1 MQSPIKI
8 ALIGA
13 GSRGLFSYAPYALA
27 HPDEATIV
35 AVAEPR
41 EWHRAE
47 AGRLHSIPS
56 AAQFASWEE
65 LLAQPKLADA
75 VIIATPD
82 KEHTEPA
89 IRALKAGY
97 HVLLEKPM
105 ATTEEECRRIIAAV
119 KEHKKFLAVCHVL
132 RYTPY
137 FRALKKTLESGVIG
151 QVRTV
156 RHIEQVGFWHHAHS
170 YVRGNWRNS
179 ASSSPMILAKCCHDM
194 DILLYLLGRQCV
206 RVSSF
211 GSLGHFTAERRPEKA
226 ADRCMDC
233 SLADGECPYSA
244 KSFYLGR
251 YAAGERE
258 WPINVITSDI
268 SVVGIEK
275 ALREGPY
282 GRCVYASDNDVV
294 DSQVAVLEFEE
305 QIQVS
310 FTMTA
315 FTMDCKRLTSI
326 LGSHGEI
333 HGSENQIE
341 IVEFKSGKRTTLPI
355 DTAEN
360 SVAGG
365 HMGGDFGIMK
375 DFVAAIRTGD
385 FARITSTAET
395 SLASH
400 LMAFAAERSRLRKSV
415 EDIVL

>member
-1 MQSPIKI
+1 
-8 ALIGA
+8 
-13 GSRGLFSYAPYALA
+13 LFSYAPYALA
-27 HPDEATIV
+27 HPGEVRIV

-47 AGRLHSIPS
+47 AGRLHNIP
-56 AAQFASWEE
+56 AASQFHSWEQ
-65 LLAQPKLADA
+65 LLAVPQVADA

-82 KEHTEPA
+82 TQHTEPT
-89 IRALKAGY
+89 ICALKAGY

-105 ATTEEECRRIIAAV
+105 ATTEDECRRIIAAV
-119 KEHKKFLAVCHVL
+119 QETKKFLAVCHVL

-137 FRALKKTLESGVIG
+137 FRALKAALDSGVIG
-151 QVRTV
+151 QIRTV

-179 ASSSPMILAKCCHDM
+179 ESSSPMILAKCCHDM
-194 DILLYLLGRQCV
+194 DILLYLLGKRCI
-206 RVSSF
+206 RISSF
-211 GSLGHFTAERRPEKA
+211 GSLGHFTPQMRPAEA

-244 KSFYLGR
+244 KSFYFGR
-251 YAAGERE
+251 YNAGERT
-258 WPINVITSDI
+258 WPINVLTSDI
-268 SVVGIEK
+268 TPAGIEK

-282 GRCVYASDNDVV
+282 GKCVYACDNNVV
-294 DSQVAVLEFEE
+294 DSQVASLEFED

-315 FTMDCKRLTSI
+315 FTAECKRLTSI

-341 IVEFKSGKRTTLPI
+341 VVEFKNNKRSIVPITTTP
-355 DTAEN
+355 N

-365 HMGGDFGIMK
+365 HMGGDFEIMK

-385 FARITSTAET
+385 SSKITSTAET

-400 LMAFAAERSRLRKSV
+400 LMAFAAERSRLNNSV
-415 EDIVL
+415 ETIVL